1 MGMRQYSA
9 KMFFFS
15 LFANLPSFL
24 KKLDLFIV
32 ATVLRVNNHSSVYLN
47 IGFFSATKKY
57 IYSMKPGLGSKQRG
71 YLGTD

>member
-15 LFANLPSFL
+15 LFANFPSFL

-47 IGFFSATKKY
+47 IGFFSATQKIY
-57 IYSMKPGLGSKQRG
+57 IFHEARAVLQTMWLLGN
-71 YLGTD
+71 